1 MIGAMIEVAAIVF
14 RNSFGHVLGVRK
26 ASSTKFQLPGG
37 KLEEGE
43 SPVQAAA
50 REAEEEI
57 GVQVRLPE
65 LTELGTFTALAANE
79 PGQTVCGH
87 IFTYPRPVISHA
99 AAEIAAR
106 AVKVP
111 SSGDSGELE
120 QPLKAAT
127 AVTARTLR
135 GIERGLNIGIIYSAA
150 VNLAG

>member
-65 LTELGTFTALAANE
+65 LTELGTFTAPAANE
-79 PGQTVCGH
+79 PGQTVRGY
-87 IFTYPRPVISHA
+87 IFTYPRPVIAHA
-99 AAEIAAR
+99 AAEIAETAWIDP
-106 AVKVP
+106 ADP
-111 SSGDSGELE
+111 QCELAD
-120 QPLKAAT
+120 L
-127 AVTARTLR
+127 LR
-135 GIERGLNIGIIYSAA
+135 NEVFPAL
-150 VNLAG
+150 